1 MYRGYVTSYRVTEQ
15 GNSEKKVQPTMELD
29 CGSEERQLLVDRS
42 VVRSSKQ

>member
-1 MYRGYVTSYRVTEQ
+1 MTSYRVTEQ

-42 VVRSSKQ
+42 VIKIVKQL

>member
-1 MYRGYVTSYRVTEQ
+1 MTSYRVTEQ

-42 VVRSSKQ
+42 VIKIVKQLLFF